1 MNHLKVL
8 WVEDNADDD
17 LYNLTSP
24 VYIDGRFQLD
34 IAINASEAYF
44 YLNKRV
50 YDVVIVDIR
59 IPPGRD
65 PIWRKKHEILLETD
79 DVNSNRLG
87 LELLRCIFDNNQQQ
101 PTLRIDQNL
110 SSRRY
115 GVFTVE
121 KRDEL
126 EPFFRKFNLEDLKY
140 RHKNAM
146 MPHTALLDFIEE
158 VSEELE
164 SRVLG

>member
-1 MNHLKVL
+1 MNNLKVL

-17 LYNLTSP
+17 LYNLISP

-34 IAINASEAYF
+34 IAANASEAFYF
-44 YLNKRV
+44 LNMRV
-50 YDVVIVDIR
+50 YDVIIVDIR

-65 PIWRKKHEILLETD
+65 QQWRRKAAEHPD
-79 DVNSNRLG
+79 SNRLG
-87 LELLRCIFDNNQQQ
+87 LELLRCIFDKQEKQ
-101 PTLRIDQNL
+101 PTLKIDQNL
-110 SSRRY
+110 AAKRY

-121 KRDEL
+121 RRDEL
-126 EPFFRKFNLEDLKY
+126 QPFFHKLQLEDLKY

-164 SRVLG
+164 TGLV

>member
-1 MNHLKVL
+1 MNSWKVL

-34 IAINASEAYF
+34 IATNASEAFY
-44 YLNKRV
+44 YLNMRM
-50 YDVVIVDIR
+50 YDIIIVDIR

-65 PIWRKKHEILLETD
+65 QQWRRRHEHMVQSD
-79 DVNSNRLG
+79 HANSNRLG
-87 LELLRCIFDNNQQQ
+87 LELLRCIFDEQEQQ
-101 PTLRIDQNL
+101 PTLKIDQNL
-110 SSRRY
+110 SSKRY

-126 EPFFRKFNLEDLKY
+126 QPYFRKLNLEDLKY

-164 SRVLG
+164 TGVI